1 MLKTFRLSFALKNT
15 YRVNSILYAVKQIP
29 LLGRVIPGGVYQIRG
44 FKIFANVISALW
56 EAVSAFLGKYLYFL
70 FMISGAMGLLGLS
83 GGGDGSAFLHVLLFL
98 SLAGMVLNT
107 YMFNPTKDKYYAMIL
122 LGMDARKY
130 TLVNFFYAVF
140 KVVAGFS
147 LGGFLFGIP
156 FGCEAW
162 ECLLIPFFVAG
173 LKLLMAAYVLRDYEK
188 RKRVKNENE
197 PGRYAWGFVALC
209 LAAAYGLPALGV
221 FVPEAVSVAV
231 LCAGIVLGLL
241 SIRRILIF
249 GDYRLM
255 YKELLT
261 KTPVVSVQTGGAAA
275 AKVQRE
281 QSLKNISGDQSI
293 TSSRKGFE
301 YLNELFVRRHKK
313 ILWRSAKRLALA
325 ELVAVAGCLIAFRF
339 VPEFRTGINE
349 LLVTSLP
356 YFVFIMYFLNR
367 GTGFTTALFLNCDHS
382 LLTYSFYKRPRF
394 ILKLFQI
401 RLREI
406 IKVNLLPG
414 AGMGAGLALL
424 LFASGG
430 TDSPLD
436 YGILFVSVVSM
447 SIFFSV
453 HYLTLYY
460 LLQPYNAGTEL
471 KSGTYKLITWVTYLV
486 SFAMIQVKLPILF
499 FGLLMIAFCVLYCI
513 AASVLVYRFAP
524 KTFRIRM

>member
-15 YRVNSILYAVKQIP
+15 YRVNSILYAVKQMP
-29 LLGRVIPGGVYQIRG
+29 FLKRVIPAGVYQIRG

-56 EAVSAFLGKYLYFL
+56 EIVSVFLGKYLYFL
-70 FMISGAMGLLGLS
+70 LMISGAMGMYGLS
-83 GGGDGSAFLHVLLFL
+83 AGERGQAFFHVLLFL

-107 YMFNPTKDKYYAMIL
+107 YMFNPTRDKYYAMIL
-122 LGMDARKY
+122 LGMDAREY
-130 TLVNFFYAVF
+130 TLVNFSYAML
-140 KVVAGFS
+140 KAAAGFALCS
-147 LGGFLFGIP
+147 FWFGLA
-156 FGCEAW
+156 FGCEIW

-197 PGRYAWGFVALC
+197 PGRCAWGFIVLC

-221 FVPEAVSVAV
+221 FVPAAASAAVM
-231 LCAGIVLGLL
+231 CAGIVLGLF
-241 SIRRILIF
+241 SIRRLLVF

-261 KTPVVSVQTGGAAA
+261 KVPTASIQTGGEATAR
-275 AKVQRE
+275 VQRE
-281 QSLKNISGDQSI
+281 QSFKNISGDRSI

-313 ILWRSAKRLALA
+313 ILWRPAKRLALA
-325 ELVAVAGCLIAFRF
+325 ELVLTAGCLLAFRLM
-339 VPEFRTGINE
+339 PEFQAGVNE

-367 GTGFTTALFLNCDHS
+367 GTGFTTALFINCDHS
-382 LLTYSFYKRPRF
+382 LLTYSFYKQPKF

-406 IKVNLLPG
+406 VKVNLLPG

-436 YGILFVSVVSM
+436 YGILFVSPAVM

-471 KSGTYKLITWVTYLV
+471 KSGTYKVITWVTYLV
-486 SFAMIQVKLPILF
+486 SFAMIRVKLPILF
-499 FGLLMIAFCVLYCI
+499 FGLLLIAFCVLYCI
-513 AASVLVYRFAP
+513 AASVLVYRLAP